1 MGGSTYATGAMP
13 PPGAEWQIGKTVE
26 EIEAINKEAE
36 ATGKTAAE
44 VAASKAVPTA
54 EPKAE

>member
-1 MGGSTYATGAMP
+1 MGGSTYA
-13 PPGAEWQIGKTVE
+13 PGNEWQVGKTAE

-44 VAASKAVPTA
+44 VAASKA